1 MRTLIVIPA
10 RYASKRFP
18 GKPLADI
25 AGKTLLQRVVEV
37 ARAAC
42 SQHSDCRF
50 IVATD
55 DVRIAAHAE
64 AIAAPV
70 VMTDPDLPSG
80 TDRAY
85 AAALSLSDKPD
96 FVLNLQGDAPLTPPR
111 LIGDLIE
118 AALQVDADVYTPVT
132 QLSWDTLD
140 EMRLQKQQTPFS
152 GTSCLRAQNGTALW
166 FSKTIIPA
174 MRKEATLRAQS
185 AHSPVYR
192 HIGLYG
198 YRLAALK
205 RFTELAEGHYEALEG
220 LEQLRF
226 LENGLSIHTIAV
238 TLPAASSW
246 GVDTPQDA
254 DRVARLLK
262 DSSTL

>member
-25 AGKTLLQRVVEV
+25 AGKTLLERVVDV

-42 SQHSDCRF
+42 DMHSDCRF
-50 IVATD
+50 VVATD
-55 DVRIAAHAE
+55 DARIEAHANTLN
-64 AIAAPV
+64 APV

-85 AAALSLSDKPD
+85 AAALSQAETPD
-96 FVLNLQGDAPLTPPR
+96 LVLNLQGDAPLTPPN

-118 AALQVDADVYTPVT
+118 AALNVDAAVYTPVT
-132 QLSWDTLD
+132 QLSWDKLD
-140 EMRLQKQQTPFS
+140 EMRLQKQETPFS
-152 GTSCLRAQNGTALW
+152 GTSCIRTRDGRALW

-174 MRKEATLRAQS
+174 LRKEADMRTQS
-185 AHSPVYR
+185 PLSPVYR

-198 YRLAALK
+198 YRMDALK
-205 RFTELAEGHYEALEG
+205 RFTELPEGHYEALEG

-254 DRVARLLK
+254 ERVARLLTTP
-262 DSSTL
+262 SNG